1 MEEFVPYVGNWFWW
15 IVAIILLI
23 GELVAP
29 GVFLIWL
36 AGAAALTGLADLA
49 FGLGWHMEVSV
60 FAVLSVVLVLVSWK
74 YVRSS
79 SSPVTDQPHL
89 NRRHEAYVGR
99 SFPLA
104 TAIVQ
109 GTGKLRIEDA
119 LWDVEGPDLAKGE
132 MVKVTGV
139 NGARLMVEKA

>member
-49 FGLGWHMEVSV
+49 FGLGWHMEIAV
-60 FAVLSVVLVLVSWK
+60 FAALSVALVLVSWK
-74 YVRSS
+74 YVMGGRN
-79 SSPVTDQPHL
+79 PVTDQPHL

-104 TAIVQ
+104 QPIVN

-132 MVKVTGV
+132 MVRVTGV
-139 NGARLMVEKA
+139 NGATLIAVKA

>member
-60 FAVLSVVLVLVSWK
+60 FAVLSVVLVLASWK
-74 YVRSS
+74 FVMGRRA
-79 SSPVTDQPHL
+79 PATDQPHL

-104 TAIVQ
+104 QPIVN

-119 LWDVEGPDLAKGE
+119 LWDVEGPELAKGE
-132 MVKVTGV
+132 MVRVTGV
-139 NGARLMVEKA
+139 NGATLIAVKA